1 MHKYLPLLLIS
12 ILLTSCTSKN
22 SAFKHFDKDDIETK
36 SIQFTKKADILKD
49 NEVETIMWATYLN
62 KIDKNIYNYK
72 REVFLVSLY
81 FTNTESQNIKT
92 NGYKFLLNGKESTL
106 LEKVEKDNENFKSLM
121 SKNNWGNYYLVK
133 FDTQNDSSN
142 LKLELSNEDFSKKA
156 TLNFEK

>member
-1 MHKYLPLLLIS
+1 MHKFLPLILIS
-12 ILLTSCTSKN
+12 ILFTSCTSKN
-22 SAFKHFDKDDIETK
+22 SAFKNFDKDHIETK
-36 SIQFTKKADILKD
+36 SIQFTKKANILKD

-81 FTNTESQNIKT
+81 FANAESQSIKT

-121 SKNNWGNYYLVK
+121 KKNSWGNYYLVK
-133 FDTQNDSSN
+133 FDTQNDNSN
-142 LKLELSNEDFSKKA
+142 LKLELSNEDSSKKA
-156 TLNFEK
+156 TINYEK

>member
-1 MHKYLPLLLIS
+1 
-12 ILLTSCTSKN
+12 
-22 SAFKHFDKDDIETK
+22 
-36 SIQFTKKADILKD
+36 
-49 NEVETIMWATYLN
+49 MWATYLN

-81 FTNTESQNIKT
+81 FANAESQSIKT

-121 SKNNWGNYYLVK
+121 KKNSWGNYYLVK

-142 LKLELSNEDFSKKA
+142 LKLELSNEDSSKKA
-156 TLNFEK
+156 TLNYEK